1 MIQPS
6 SIKSLSKKELSF
18 RTNRNGM
25 KNNENS
31 IAGLTGKREEGVM
44 DINLEKF
51 LFNLNTLAEL
61 GEEMAS
67 PKGFCNNVK
76 SALYMVMGS
85 FFASKGIVFG
95 YDRDKK
101 IFSPLSSKGMHGVNE
116 ISLQLPEEAIKEFVK
131 YNKPFDIR
139 GGDPVV
145 SVLGPARA
153 ELEKFHTRIITFLV
167 IGNELL
173 GLIAISDKFSGEE
186 YTAYDFQLL
195 SIMAQ
200 HISFSFHSHLLLKK
214 LMHKYSENKN
224 LCENLVCAYYDTIHA
239 FAAAIDAKDAYT
251 RGHSYRVSSYSSALA
266 REMGLSKE
274 EVEGIRIAG
283 LLHDIGKVAVDKSI
297 INKASSLTKYE
308 WSELYSHPVVGYEI
322 LSKIKFPWKG
332 IQVTTRNHHE
342 KMDGSG
348 YPDRLKKLDIP
359 MSARIMALADAFDA
373 MTTDRPYRRRL
384 TFVEAMDQIKENLN
398 KQFDPDIVHTFIS
411 IVRKEV
417 RNEVNNPSI
426 IPLLH
431 DQLDL
436 VFIEKLF
443 KDFTKIP

>member
-1 MIQPS
+1 
-6 SIKSLSKKELSF
+6 
-18 RTNRNGM
+18 
-25 KNNENS
+25 
-31 IAGLTGKREEGVM
+31 M

-67 PKGFCNNVK
+67 PKGFDNSVK

-85 FFASKGIVFG
+85 FFASKGIIFG

-101 IFSPLSSKGMHGVNE
+101 IFSPLASKGVGNANE
-116 ISLQLPEEAIKEFVK
+116 VTLQLPEEVIKEFVK
-131 YNKPFDIR
+131 YNRPFDVKSD
-139 GGDPVV
+139 DPIV

-153 ELEKFHTRIITFLV
+153 ELEKFHARIIVFLIV
-167 IGNELL
+167 SDELL
-173 GLIAISDKFSGEE
+173 GLISINDKFSGEE

-195 SIMAQ
+195 SVMAQ
-200 HISFSFHSHLLLKK
+200 HISFSFHSHSLLKR

-266 REMGLSKE
+266 REMGLFKE

-332 IQVTTRNHHE
+332 IPITTRNHHE
-342 KMDGSG
+342 RIDGSG
-348 YPDRLKKLDIP
+348 YPDRLKKLNIP
-359 MSARIMALADAFDA
+359 MGARIMALVDAFDA

-384 TFVEAMDQIKENLN
+384 TFMEAMDQIKENLN
-398 KQFDPDIVHTFIS
+398 KQFDPDIVYTFIS
-411 IVRKEV
+411 IVRKEA
-417 RNEVNNPSI
+417 RNEADNPSI
-426 IPLLH
+426 IPLLSEH
-431 DQLDL
+431 EQLDS

-443 KDFTKIP
+443 EGFPKVH